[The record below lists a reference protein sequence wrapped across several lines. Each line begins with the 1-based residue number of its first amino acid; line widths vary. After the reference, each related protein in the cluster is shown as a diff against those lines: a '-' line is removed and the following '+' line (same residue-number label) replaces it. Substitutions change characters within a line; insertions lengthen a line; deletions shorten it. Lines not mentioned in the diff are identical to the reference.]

1 MFFTEQKLAFDGRVT
16 FVGGGDFAQLPSD
29 KLESAKREVEY
40 MSDAA
45 LLRAEEELLRNAPA
59 LAAAEQELNKP
70 WFATN
75 VVDHRCVNLLACLP
89 AIFVFCR
96 DSS

>member
-1 MFFTEQKLAFDGRVT
+1 MPV
-16 FVGGGDFAQLPSD
+16 D
-29 KLESAKREVEY
+29 KLDSAKREIEY

-45 LLRAEEELLRNAPA
+45 ALRAEEELLRNAPA

-75 VVDHRCVNLLACLP
+75 VVDHR
-89 AIFVFCR
+89 
-96 DSS
+96 